1 MKLIA
6 QIPGWSLYDRLSP
19 SGGWIS
25 LKLVAS
31 GKLPKRHWWLGFNGT
46 RMSRTAMPSSSSSTN
61 PISMRGSSIRCQ
73 DWRDTQIWRET
84 PHPTATEY
92 VPDAVAAERIRAV
105 FATPRRPVLPE
116 LHGRPVRGRWRG
128 DWWRQR
134 PDVTDEGGQIGRTC
148 CCCGLLGLNGHVV
161 VFSSRQ
167 DAPEAPQFHAAGLR
181 SPRVKHM

>member
-1 MKLIA
+1 MKVVRAIPPQILQTPTNPVAASSVRRHMVRPQRKERRVMKLIA

-73 DWRDTQIWRET
+73 D
-84 PHPTATEY
+84 
-92 VPDAVAAERIRAV
+92 
-105 FATPRRPVLPE
+105 
-116 LHGRPVRGRWRG
+116 
-128 DWWRQR
+128 
-134 PDVTDEGGQIGRTC
+134 
-148 CCCGLLGLNGHVV
+148 
-161 VFSSRQ
+161 
-167 DAPEAPQFHAAGLR
+167 
-181 SPRVKHM
+181 